1 MTARFSFTT
10 YILSIVADIHSIT
23 LINLLTTM
31 NKMLYAL
38 PVVLCMGTSLV
49 DAQVKEDFVT
59 SPNTQP
65 GREYPMV
72 NSERCVRVKVN
83 APDAK
88 SVKLDIGGVKYDL
101 VKGEDGQW
109 IGESAPQDEGFH
121 YYQLNIDGADVPDPN
136 SLYYYGA
143 SRWGSGIDV
152 PAADQDFYQIKDVP
166 HGEIRELNYW
176 SAYNQSMRHCY
187 VYTPAGYEQNPEQ
200 RYPVLYLQHG
210 GGESEHGW
218 PQQGLTGIIL
228 DNLIAEG
235 KALPF
240 IVVMDNGTWTNFK
253 RADGSDLRMGRP
265 QPGQFF
271 GLPEDWTEGFRNT
284 LIQDIIPMIDAR
296 YRTIADKDHRAMA
309 GLSMG
314 GMETKEIGLKRSDV
328 FGSLGIFS
336 GGTISPEEAAAA
348 PDFKQNNR
356 LTFVSFGSREV
367 ENRPGQSPKSITED
381 LAAAGY
387 NAHYYVSELTAHE
400 WQTWRRSLYQFAQL
414 LWK

>member
-1 MTARFSFTT
+1 
-10 YILSIVADIHSIT
+10 
-23 LINLLTTM
+23 M
-31 NKMLYAL
+31 NKTLFSLSA
-38 PVVLCMGTSLV
+38 VVCMGALSLN
-49 DAQVKEDFVT
+49 AQVKEDFVP
-59 SPNTQP
+59 SPNNQP
-65 GREYPMV
+65 GKQYPMV
-72 NSERCVRVKVN
+72 NSERCVRVKIN
-83 APDAK
+83 APEAQ

-101 VKGEDGQW
+101 KKGEDGQW

-121 YYQLNIDGADVPDPN
+121 YYQINVDGADVPDPN

-152 PAADQDFYQIKDVP
+152 PAADQDFYQLKNVP
-166 HGEIRELNYW
+166 QGETREIYYW
-176 SAYNQSMRHCY
+176 SEYNKTMRHCY
-187 VYTPAGYEQNPEQ
+187 VYTPAEYAQNPEK

-218 PQQGLTGIIL
+218 AQQGRTSIIL

-240 IVVMDNGTWTNFK
+240 IVVMDNGTWTSFK
-253 RADGSDLRMGRP
+253 RADGSALTMGRP
-265 QPGQFF
+265 QPGQRGFN
-271 GLPEDWTEGFRNT
+271 LPEDWTEGFRNT

-296 YRTIADKDHRAMA
+296 FRTIADKDHRALA

-336 GGTISPEEAAAA
+336 GGAISAEEAAAA
-348 PDFKQNNR
+348 AGFKENNK
-356 LTFVSFGSREV
+356 LTFVSYGSREV
-367 ENRPGQSPKSITED
+367 DGRPGPNPKAITES
-381 LAAAGY
+381 LAGAGY

-400 WQTWRRSLYQFAQL
+400 WQSWRRSLYQFAQL

>member
-1 MTARFSFTT
+1 MLA
-10 YILSIVADIHSIT
+10 LSA
-23 LINLLTTM
+23 
-31 NKMLYAL
+31 
-38 PVVLCMGTSLV
+38 VLCLGAISSQ
-49 DAQVKEDFVT
+49 AQVKEDFVP
-59 SPNTQP
+59 SPNNQP
-65 GREYPMV
+65 GKQYPMV
-72 NSERCVRVKVN
+72 NSDRCVRVQIN
-83 APDAK
+83 APEAQ

-101 VKGEDGQW
+101 KRGADGLW

-121 YYQLNIDGADVPDPN
+121 YYQINVDGADVPDPN

-152 PAADQDFYQIKDVP
+152 PAADQEFYQLKNVP
-166 HGEIRELNYW
+166 QGETREIYYW
-176 SAYNQSMRHCY
+176 SEYNQAMRHCY
-187 VYTPAGYEQNPEQ
+187 VYTPAEYSQNSDK

-218 PQQGLTGIIL
+218 AQQGKTQIIL

-240 IVVMDNGTWTNFK
+240 IVVMDNGTWTSFK
-253 RADGSDLRMGRP
+253 RADGSELKMGRP
-265 QPGQFF
+265 EPGKF
-271 GLPEDWTEGFRNT
+271 GFNLPEDWTEGFRNT

-296 YRTIADKDHRAMA
+296 FRTIADKDHRALA

-336 GGTISPEEAAAA
+336 GGTISAEEAEAAAN
-348 PDFKQNNR
+348 FKQNNR
-356 LTFVSFGSREV
+356 LVFVSYGSREV
-367 ENRPGQSPKSITED
+367 GNRRFGPDPKVTTEG

-387 NAHYYVSELTAHE
+387 NAKYYVSDLTAHE
-400 WQTWRRSLYQFAQL
+400 WQSWRRSLYQFAQY
-414 LWK
+414 LWR

>member
-1 MTARFSFTT
+1 
-10 YILSIVADIHSIT
+10 
-23 LINLLTTM
+23 M
-31 NKMLYAL
+31 NKTVYAL
-38 PVVLCMGTSLV
+38 SAVLCMGAMSIN
-49 DAQVKEDFVT
+49 AQVKEDFVP
-59 SPNTQP
+59 SPNNQP
-65 GREYPMV
+65 GKQYPMV
-72 NSERCVRVKVN
+72 NSERCVRVKID
-83 APDAK
+83 APEAQ

-101 VKGEDGQW
+101 KKGEDGQW

-121 YYQLNIDGADVPDPN
+121 YYQINVDGANVPDPN

-152 PAADQDFYQIKDVP
+152 PAADQDFYQLKDVP
-166 HGEIRELNYW
+166 HGDVREVYYW
-176 SAYNQSMRHCY
+176 SEYNKAMRHCY
-187 VYTPAGYEQNPEQ
+187 VYTPAGYDENTDQ

-218 PQQGLTGIIL
+218 PQQGCTGIIL

-253 RADGSDLRMGRP
+253 RADGSALQMGRP
-265 QPGQFF
+265 QPGAPRRGFN
-271 GLPEDWTEGFRNT
+271 LPEDWTEGFRNT

-296 YRTIADKDHRAMA
+296 YRTLADKDHRAMA

-314 GMETKEIGLKRSDV
+314 GMETKEICLRRSDV
-328 FGSLGIFS
+328 FGWLGIFS
-336 GGTISPEEAAAA
+336 GGMISAEEAAAA
-348 PDFKQNNR
+348 QDFAKNNK
-356 LTFVSFGSREV
+356 LVFVSYGSREV
-367 ENRPGQSPKSITED
+367 GNRPGPNPKDVTEG

-400 WQTWRRSLYQFAQL
+400 WQSWRRSLYQFAQL